1 MFFRINKPFV
11 AFFCIN
17 KPKIKNHFLWVRF
30 PSGVPVFKPFLR
42 LRVIIRV
49 IILKNGNKKE
59 RANCSLFFFLSAFFK
74 LMNTTFHSFALFFV
88 VNVTEHFF
96 HFSYHLFFA
105 AFAGITSAVRIA
117 AVIAVITSAPAVCCI
132 S

>member
-1 MFFRINKPFV
+1 MAYLCGLFAKNRINKP
-11 AFFCIN
+11 N
-17 KPKIKNHFLWVRF
+17 IKNHIYQVRVLSLR
-30 PSGVPVFKPFLR
+30 PIFKPFFR

-59 RANCSLFFFLSAFFK
+59 RAICSLFFFLSTFFK